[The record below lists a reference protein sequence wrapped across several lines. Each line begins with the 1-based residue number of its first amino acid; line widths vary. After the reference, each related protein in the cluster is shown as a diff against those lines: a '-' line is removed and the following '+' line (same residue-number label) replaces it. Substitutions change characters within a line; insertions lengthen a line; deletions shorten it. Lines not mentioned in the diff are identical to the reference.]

1 MSKRRRVYSNIA
13 VAIVFITVAVVNLLP
28 LAWGILTSF
37 KSPSDILSLPPK
49 VLDFEPTLEHYTRI
63 FRGDYGVALRNS
75 IINSLIS
82 VVVGVS
88 LASAAAYGFDRF
100 NFRFRSGLFVLVI
113 AGIPLASG
121 AASLIVPNYIYIT
134 FWGLSDKWFTLPIIY
149 TAYNLPMAI
158 WILKG
163 SINGI
168 PKELDEAAAI
178 DGCSPMETLVRIIL
192 PLCKPALGAAAM
204 FIFIG
209 SWNEFVAGSVLVSSP
224 ALRPVQVAIYQYIGF
239 FGREWGPLT
248 ASATLAVLPV
258 VITFAFLGRLF
269 ISGLTQGSVKG

>member
-1 MSKRRRVYSNIA
+1 MSERRRTASNIA
-13 VAIVFITVAVVNLLP
+13 VAAVFGLVAVINLLP
-28 LAWGILTSF
+28 LAWGILTSL
-37 KSPSDILSLPPK
+37 KSPGDILSYPPK
-49 VLDFEPTLEHYTRI
+49 LFDFEVTFEHYARI
-63 FRGDYGVALRNS
+63 FQGDYGVALRNS
-75 IINSLIS
+75 VVNSLTS
-82 VVVGVS
+82 VLVGVS
-88 LASAAAYGFDRF
+88 LAALAAFGFDRYH
-100 NFRFRSGLFVLVI
+100 FRFRSGLFVLVI

-121 AASLIVPNYIYIT
+121 AASLIVPNYIYFT
-134 FWGLSDKWFTLPIIY
+134 FWGLSDKWTTLPIIY

-168 PKELDEAAAI
+168 PRELDEAAAI
-178 DGCSPMETLVRIIL
+178 DGCSPLGTLIRIIL

-224 ALRPVQVAIYQYIGF
+224 SLRPIQVAIYQYIGF

-248 ASATLAVLPV
+248 ASAVVAVLPV
-258 VITFAFLGRLF
+258 VITFGFLGRLF